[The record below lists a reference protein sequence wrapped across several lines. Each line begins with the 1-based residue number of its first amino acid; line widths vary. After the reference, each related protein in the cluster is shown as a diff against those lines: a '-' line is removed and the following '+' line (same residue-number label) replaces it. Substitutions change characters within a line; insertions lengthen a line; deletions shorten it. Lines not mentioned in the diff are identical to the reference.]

1 MTIDLICFGIS
12 AQHFWFYAPQRRSCK
27 SAVPFFVG
35 DVG

>member
-1 MTIDLICFGIS
+1 MTIDLIGPGIS
-12 AQHFWFYAPQRRSCK
+12 PQHFWFYAPQRRSCK